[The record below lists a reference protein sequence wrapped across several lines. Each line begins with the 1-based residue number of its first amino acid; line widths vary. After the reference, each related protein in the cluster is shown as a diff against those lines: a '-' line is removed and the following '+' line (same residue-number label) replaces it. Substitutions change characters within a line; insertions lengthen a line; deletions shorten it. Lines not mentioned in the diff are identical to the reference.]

1 MTPPT
6 RLVLTQ
12 WMGQPPEDTS
22 WEPWHELCDTYHIK
36 DKVVFEDKGIVSN
49 SSEQEPNTIGIVS
62 NNP

>member
-1 MTPPT
+1 
-6 RLVLTQ
+6 
-12 WMGQPPEDTS
+12 MGQPPEDTS